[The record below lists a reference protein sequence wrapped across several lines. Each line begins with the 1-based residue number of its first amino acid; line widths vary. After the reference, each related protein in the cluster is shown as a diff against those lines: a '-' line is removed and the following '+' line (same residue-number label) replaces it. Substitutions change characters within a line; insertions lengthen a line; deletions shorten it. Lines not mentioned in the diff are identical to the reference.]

1 MKLSPE
7 QLAALKAVPLGT
19 MPNKIGLALTLTGDS
34 QTEVCDDT
42 DIPRPNL
49 SKIINGRYEGIQLET
64 ARKIAEYFD
73 CQIEDLFPARAAIAR
88 SDMPKA
94 VNA

>member
-1 MKLSPE
+1 MKLTVE

-19 MPNKIGLALTLTGDS
+19 MPNKIGLALTLTGQS
-34 QTEVCDDT
+34 QTAVSEAI

-64 ARKIAEYFD
+64 SRKIAEHFG
-73 CQIEDLFPARAAIAR
+73 CAIEDLFPARE
-88 SDMPKA
+88 A
-94 VNA
+94 VAS